1 MSKKGSRSPAFNV
14 LTASLSEE
22 VIERY
27 LEIAREVRE
36 QERARRREAE
46 RRKAAERK
54 RRAALL
60 AALFGFEPPRSSAGK
75 RKKKKAK
82 KTKAATPASVRAG
95 TPSPSAGGGAAE
107 GRAAEG
113 SAGAPETRVAEGPAG
128 APETRVA
135 EGLAGAPETRASA
148 APADTSAGREAGE
161 PAAVPAPDAPQDAPA
176 EGRDARD
183 AEDPATGVVARA
195 NPGGSRRAKPITR
208 EEILKLFIADDLGYL
223 DKVRADGWG
232 GLTSAETG
240 RVGGMMTRR
249 MKRVERGLPPFGS
262 PP

>member
-95 TPSPSAGGGAAE
+95 TPSPPAGEGAAE

-113 SAGAPETRVAEGPAG
+113 SAG